1 MRVFLVL
8 CMLLLAF
15 AQAQIRVAAVGNSI
29 TYGYGLSDAW
39 TQSYPAQLQTL
50 LGAAYSVTNFGV
62 SGTTMLKN
70 GDNPYWNQTTMLN
83 NARNLLPNMVV
94 IELGTNDSKPY
105 NWYVHQAA
113 FSTDYASMIDTFR
126 VLSSAPE
133 VWICLA
139 PYSNNVSWKITD
151 TSITKRINP
160 AILAVGL
167 QKGTHVIDLHSIITD
182 LSLLQTDSV
191 HPTAAGAATIAAFV
205 KSFFLRDTLTV
216 QKSGATLNAPV
227 GFGYQWYL
235 NDAPIS
241 SANSQSLS
249 ITNLGKYK
257 VSVKVDA
264 NSESR
269 IVSKT
274 LSVTSLMDSSGTPP
288 SSAALSSAALS
299 SAVQVPS
306 SSNASSNSTQS
317 SSSISN
323 SSSAVAAIRGDL
335 SSPLLVSM
343 HGPVL
348 NGSVL
353 QVELSQAS
361 AIRADIYDIQ
371 GHLLQSLVW
380 QGTAGVNTQKIA
392 ITTGLRIAK
401 VSWESQVQTTLSLGR

>member
-70 GDNPYWNQTTMLN
+70 GDNPYWNQTTTLN

-160 AILAVGL
+160 AILTVGL

-182 LSLLQTDSV
+182 LSQLQADSV
-191 HPTAAGAATIAAFV
+191 HPTIAGAATIAAYV
-205 KSFFLRDTLTV
+205 KHLFLRDTLSV
-216 QKSGATLNAPV
+216 QKYGPTLNAPV
-227 GFGYQWYL
+227 GYGYQWYL

-241 SANSQSLS
+241 SASSQSLS
-249 ITNLGKYK
+249 ITTLGKYK

-288 SSAALSSAALS
+288 SSAALSSA
-299 SAVQVPS
+299 VQVSS
-306 SSNASSNSTQS
+306 SSNAS
-317 SSSISN
+317 

-335 SSPLLVSM
+335 SSPLPVSM
-343 HGPVL
+343 HRPVL

-353 QVELSQAS
+353 QVELSQES

-401 VSWESQVQTTLSLGR
+401 VSWGSQVQTTLSLGR